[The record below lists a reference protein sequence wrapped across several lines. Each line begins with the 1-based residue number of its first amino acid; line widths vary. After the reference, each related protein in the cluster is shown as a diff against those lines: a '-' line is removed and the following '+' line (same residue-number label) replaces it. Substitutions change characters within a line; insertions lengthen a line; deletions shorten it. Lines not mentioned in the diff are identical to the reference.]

1 LRFFSEEYYGNGEQS
16 AESIVEKSFINP
28 TNSIAKNLS
37 ITSSTKIR
45 KKKKKKKKK
54 KAMFNNVPQNLLSS
68 KG

>member
-45 KKKKKKKKK
+45 KKKKKKKKNK
-54 KAMFNNVPQNLLSS
+54 KKKKKKLI
-68 KG
+68 

>member
-1 LRFFSEEYYGNGEQS
+1 MRFFSEEYYGNGEQS

-45 KKKKKKKKK
+45 KKKKKK
-54 KAMFNNVPQNLLSS
+54 AMFNNVPQNLLSS

>member
-37 ITSSTKIR
+37 ITSSTNI

-54 KAMFNNVPQNLLSS
+54 KSNV
-68 KG
+68 